1 MEYYILLYGIN
12 TKQDLGSKGKQN
24 TANFCTS
31 FFFCKNR
38 AATLTTTPCKLFYI
52 IFVDIFFLKS
62 LTHEKINRIRVFLT

>member
-1 MEYYILLYGIN
+1 MAPTPNKIWEV
-12 TKQDLGSKGKQN
+12 KASKIQQI
-24 TANFCTS
+24 FVQV